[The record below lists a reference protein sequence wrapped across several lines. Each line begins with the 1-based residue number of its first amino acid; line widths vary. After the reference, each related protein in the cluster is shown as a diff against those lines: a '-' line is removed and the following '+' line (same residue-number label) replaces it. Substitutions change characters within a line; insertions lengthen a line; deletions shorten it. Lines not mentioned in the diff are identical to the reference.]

1 MSVGYVYDPIYLKHD
16 TDGHV
21 ENAERLV
28 AIMNRLEESGL
39 KEKLEYIRP
48 RAATQDELTLV
59 HSPALIGLVQVT
71 AKKGGGWL
79 DPDTVMSSGSYDAA
93 LFAVG
98 GMIEALN
105 WVMDGEGSAFT
116 LVRPPGH
123 HATPDRAM
131 GFCLF
136 NSIAITTRY
145 ALQKLGIGRIAII
158 DFDVHHGNGTQE
170 VFYSD
175 PGVLYISAHETPLF
189 PGTGRA
195 DETGT
200 GEGRGYTV
208 NIPLPAGSG
217 DAEYMEVF
225 KQIVAPVV
233 RRYKPELIMVSAGY
247 DPHWSE
253 SLAMMEVSVKGFA
266 GMVGIIKHLADEL
279 CRGRMVFTLEG
290 GYPLESLS
298 ASVKATFDVLLGDEE
313 IDDPLGPAKAGYK
326 LRGFQEP
333 DIGSLLKR
341 IKKLHG
347 LL

>member
-189 PGTGRA
+189 PGTGNYRHRSHGKA
-195 DETGT
+195 
-200 GEGRGYTV
+200 RG
-208 NIPLPAGSG
+208 
-217 DAEYMEVF
+217 
-225 KQIVAPVV
+225 KQA
-233 RRYKPELIMVSAGY
+233 R
-247 DPHWSE
+247 
-253 SLAMMEVSVKGFA
+253 
-266 GMVGIIKHLADEL
+266 
-279 CRGRMVFTLEG
+279 
-290 GYPLESLS
+290 
-298 ASVKATFDVLLGDEE
+298 
-313 IDDPLGPAKAGYK
+313 
-326 LRGFQEP
+326 
-333 DIGSLLKR
+333 
-341 IKKLHG
+341 G
-347 LL
+347 LLSPQSH